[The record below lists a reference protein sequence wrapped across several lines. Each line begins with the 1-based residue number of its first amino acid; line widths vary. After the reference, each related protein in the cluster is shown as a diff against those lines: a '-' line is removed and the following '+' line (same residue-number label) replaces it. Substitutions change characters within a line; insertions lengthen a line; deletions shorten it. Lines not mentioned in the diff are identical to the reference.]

1 MKKDLLKS
9 PIWNYKAVM
18 EYIGCERTKAFEIM
32 KKVKRFYNGA
42 VPDLNEYVKRD
53 ALLNYLGS
61 SIERELY
68 IDNLIKKGGK

>member
-9 PIWNYKAVM
+9 PIWTYKAVM
-18 EYIGCERTKAFEIM
+18 EYIGCKRTKAFEIM